1 MAEKRDYYEVMGVD
15 KSASQDQ
22 IKKAYRKK
30 AKECHPDFHPDDP
43 TAEAK
48 FKELN
53 EANEVLS
60 DPDKRAAYDRYG
72 HAAFDQTGGMGGG
85 GFSGGGFSGSMNMDD
100 IFGDLGGIFGSMFGG
115 GGSRQ
120 RRNGPVRGTDIAIT
134 LVISFEEAVFGCVKK
149 ADVNTIGSCGHCH
162 GTGAKPGTS
171 PQTCPTCHG
180 TGMETTMRQ
189 TVFGMAQSTTTCHT
203 CGGKGTIIKEPC
215 PGCNGT
221 GKVRKQN
228 QVDVNIPAGINN
240 GQTIRKGGLG
250 NAGTNGG
257 ENGDLL
263 ISVSVQPSPR
273 FIRQENNILS
283 DVKISVVQALLG
295 DEITIPTIDGEEKYN
310 IKPGTQPDTK
320 IFLKGKGVPFLR
332 NKGRRGDHIVTVKIE
347 IPTNISD
354 RQKEL
359 IREFAG
365 LPKKEKFSDKVK
377 KAFS

>member
-15 KSASQDQ
+15 KNASQDQ

-43 TAEAK
+43 EAEAK

-60 DPDKRAAYDRYG
+60 DPDKRSAYDRYG
-72 HAAFDQTGGMGGG
+72 HAAFEQGGMGGG
-85 GFSGGGFSGSMNMDD
+85 GYSGGGFSGSMNMDD
-100 IFGDLGGIFGSMFGG
+100 IFDMFGGIFGGG
-115 GGSRQ
+115 GSSRQ
-120 RRNGPVRGTDIAIT
+120 RRNGPSRGSDITLT
-134 LVISFEEAVFGCVKK
+134 LVISFEEAVFGCLKNVSVDSIAPCEK
-149 ADVNTIGSCGHCH
+149 CH

-180 TGMETTMRQ
+180 SGMETTMRQ
-189 TVFGMAQSTTTCHT
+189 TMFGMAQSSTTCRT
-203 CGGKGTIIKEPC
+203 CGGRGTVINDPC

-221 GKVRKQN
+221 GRVRKSN
-228 QVDVNIPAGINN
+228 MVEIKIPAGINN
-240 GQTIRKGGLG
+240 GQTIRKSGFG

-257 ENGDLL
+257 SSGDLL
-263 ISVSVQPSPR
+263 INVSVRPSTKFVR
-273 FIRQENNILS
+273 NENNIES
-283 DVKISVVQALLG
+283 SVKINIVQAILG
-295 DEITIPTIDGEEKYN
+295 DEITIPTLDGEEKYN
-310 IKPGTQPDTK
+310 IKPGTQPDSK

-332 NKGRRGDHIVTVKIE
+332 NKSKRGDHIVTVKVE

-359 IREFAG
+359 IREFGG
-365 LPKKEKFSDKVK
+365 LPKKEKFTDKVK
-377 KAFS
+377 KALS

>member
-1 MAEKRDYYEVMGVD
+1 MADKRDYYEVMGVD

-30 AKECHPDFHPDDP
+30 AKECHPDFHPNDP
-43 TAEAK
+43 EAEAK

-85 GFSGGGFSGSMNMDD
+85 YSGGGFSGGMNMNMDD
-100 IFGDLGGIFGSMFGG
+100 IFDMFGGIFGGG
-115 GGSRQ
+115 SSRQ
-120 RRNGPVRGTDIAIT
+120 RRNGPMRGSDINLTI
-134 LVISFEEAVFGCVKK
+134 VISFEEAAFGCTHKLSVDSIVPCEK
-149 ADVNTIGSCGHCH
+149 CH
-162 GTGAKPGTS
+162 GTGAKPGTQ
-171 PQTCPTCHG
+171 PEPCPTCHG
-180 TGMETTMRQ
+180 SGTETTMRQ
-189 TVFGMAQSTTTCHT
+189 TMFGMAQSTTTCHT
-203 CGGKGTIIKEPC
+203 CGGKGKIINNPC

-221 GKVRKQN
+221 GRVRKSSM
-228 QVDVNIPAGINN
+228 VEIDIPAGISN
-240 GQTIRKGGLG
+240 GQAIRKSGFG

-257 ENGDLL
+257 SSGDLL
-263 ISVSVQPSPR
+263 VSVSVRPSTK
-273 FIRQENNILS
+273 FVRQDNNILS
-283 DVKISVVQALLG
+283 NVKISVVQAILG

-310 IKPGTQPDTK
+310 IKPGTQPDSK

-332 NKGRRGDHIVTVKIE
+332 NKTKRGDHIVTVKVE
-347 IPTNISD
+347 IPTSITD

-359 IREFAG
+359 IREFGG